1 MYVQSLNIQGGSN
14 QTMVFELSYIIS
26 FKYGSNIKLS
36 MLMPMSLIGLENN
49 SLIWITLYYR
59 AYKYVYV

>member
-1 MYVQSLNIQGGSN
+1 MYVQCLNIQGGSN

-36 MLMPMSLIGLENN
+36 MLMPMSLIGLEKQSFNLDHPV
-49 SLIWITLYYR
+49 SMHMCT
-59 AYKYVYV
+59 